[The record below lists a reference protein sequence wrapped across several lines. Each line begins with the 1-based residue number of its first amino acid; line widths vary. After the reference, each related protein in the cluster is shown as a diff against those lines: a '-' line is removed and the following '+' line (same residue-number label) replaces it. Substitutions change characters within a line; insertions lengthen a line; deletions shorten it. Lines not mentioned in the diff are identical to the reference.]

1 MDRVTSRQF
10 ELSANTIAKVYKDRW
25 QIELLLQ
32 GPQAT
37 AQSEELCRYLKKRS
51 AVPIVGYPITYLLL
65 CYLKFKSRFC
75 WSLYILSSILP
86 TNLFARRNLW
96 DWLNA
101 PYHAQSNKPP
111 RTLQY
116 TLSFI

>member
-1 MDRVTSRQF
+1 M
-10 ELSANTIAKVYKDRW
+10 ANRAF
-25 QIELLLQ
+25 LQ

-51 AVPIVGYPITYLLL
+51 AIPIVGCRLIAYLLL

-86 TNLFARRNLW
+86 TNLFARKNLW

-101 PYHAQSNKPP
+101 PYHAQSNEPLG
-111 RTLQY
+111 RLQY
-116 TLSFI
+116 TLSFV